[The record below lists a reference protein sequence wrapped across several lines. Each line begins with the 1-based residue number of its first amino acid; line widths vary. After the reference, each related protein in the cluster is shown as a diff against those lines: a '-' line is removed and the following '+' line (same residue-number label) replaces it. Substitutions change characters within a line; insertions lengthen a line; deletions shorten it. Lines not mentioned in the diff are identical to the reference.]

1 MSEKKYSYSLN
12 KLHENILI
20 KPNKKGKKN
29 LDLVEI
35 LQIHVK
41 QRRPIRYN
49 IISSRDAQSLYWVF
63 IRASGYRMSSS
74 LNYKFEFYADHRAAI
89 RKMRRLTSKLIK
101 KRNFKFVSDPT
112 YMRIKAF
119 DTITT
124 GLEDGMQFARA
135 HAPTPDGMA
144 AAAIH
149 QLSPAHLTKKAEKVE
164 DHMNIL

>member
-20 KPNKKGKKN
+20 KPNKKGRKN

-63 IRASGYRMSSS
+63 IRASGYRMSPS

-89 RKMRRLTSKLIK
+89 RKMRKLTSKLMTK
-101 KRNFKFVSDPT
+101 LNFNFVSDPT

-124 GLEDGMQFARA
+124 GLEDGTQFARA
-135 HAPTPDGMA
+135 HAPTPDSMA